1 MRSLLLV
8 LTIFSF
14 VFSSGAFA
22 KFVVGKVDIQR
33 ILLSVSEGKR
43 VRDQLKKKFE
53 EKQKVLKK
61 EEKSIRTEQES
72 FEKRKNLLSDKKKNE
87 GGQKLQEKILKLQ
100 QKSVKYQKEMQG
112 MENKLKK
119 PILEKLKLVID
130 QVSKKSGV
138 DITFEVSTA
147 PVVYA
152 KESKDLTN
160 DVIKAYDKKHK

>member
-1 MRSLLLV
+1 MKNSVLV
-8 LTIFSF
+8 LMIIGCFITTP
-14 VFSSGAFA
+14 AFA

-33 ILLSVSEGKR
+33 ILLSVKEGKR

-61 EEKSIRTEQES
+61 EEGAIRKEQEK
-72 FEKRKNLLSDKKKNE
+72 FEKRKNLLSEKKRAD
-87 GGQKLQEKILKLQ
+87 GGQKIQEKILKLQ
-100 QKSVKYQKEMQG
+100 QKSVQYQKEMQS

-119 PILEKLKLVID
+119 PILEKLKKVID
-130 QVSKKSGV
+130 QVSKKAKV

>member
-1 MRSLLLV
+1 MRNSVLLLM
-8 LTIFSF
+8 
-14 VFSSGAFA
+14 VFSLFLSTPAFA

-33 ILLSVSEGKR
+33 ILLSVKEGKR
-43 VRDQLKKKFE
+43 VRGQLKKKFE
-53 EKQKVLKK
+53 EKQKVLKS
-61 EEKSIRTEQES
+61 EEASIRKEQEN
-72 FEKRKNLLSDKKKNE
+72 FEKRKNLLSDKKKAE
-87 GGQKLQEKILKLQ
+87 GGQKLQEKILRLQ

-119 PILEKLKLVID
+119 PILEKLKLIID

-152 KESKDLTN
+152 KSSKDLTN

>member
-1 MRSLLLV
+1 MKKSVLV
-8 LTIFSF
+8 LAILSCFISTP
-14 VFSSGAFA
+14 VFA

-33 ILLSVSEGKR
+33 ILLSVKEGKR

-53 EKQKVLKK
+53 EKQKELKK
-61 EEKSIRTEQES
+61 EEASIRSEQEK
-72 FEKRKNLLSDKKKNE
+72 FEKRKNLLSDKKKAE
-87 GGQKLQEKILKLQ
+87 GGQKIQEKILKLQ
-100 QKSVKYQKEMQG
+100 QKSVQYQKEMQG

-119 PILEKLKLVID
+119 PILEKLKKVID
-130 QVSKKSGV
+130 QVSKNAKV

>member
-8 LTIFSF
+8 VTIFSF
-14 VFSSGAFA
+14 IFSSGAFA

-61 EEKSIRTEQES
+61 EEKSIRKEQEN
-72 FEKRKNLLSDKKKNE
+72 FEKRKNLLSDKKKNQ
-87 GGQKLQEKILKLQ
+87 GGQKIQEKILKLQ

>member
-1 MRSLLLV
+1 MRKLLLV

-14 VFSSGAFA
+14 FISPQAFA

-33 ILLSVSEGKR
+33 ILLSVSEGKK
-43 VRDQLKKKFE
+43 VRNKLKKKFE
-53 EKQKVLKK
+53 QKQKILKK
-61 EEKSIRTEQES
+61 EEGAIRKEQEN
-72 FEKRKNLLSDKKKNE
+72 FEKRKNLLSDKKKAE
-87 GGQKLQEKILKLQ
+87 GGQKIQAKILKLQ
-100 QKSVKYQKEMQG
+100 QKSVQYQKEMQG

-119 PILEKLKLVID
+119 PILEKLKVVID

>member
-1 MRSLLLV
+1 MRKSVLV
-8 LTIFSF
+8 LMLCSLF
-14 VFSSGAFA
+14 VSAPVFA

-33 ILLSVSEGKR
+33 ILLSVKEGKR
-43 VRDQLKKKFE
+43 VRDKLKKKFE
-53 EKQKVLKK
+53 QKQKVLKT
-61 EEKSIRTEQES
+61 EESSIRKEQES
-72 FEKRKNLLSDKKKNE
+72 FEKRKNLLSDKKKAD
-87 GGQKLQEKILKLQ
+87 GGRKIQEKILKLQ

-119 PILEKLKLVID
+119 PILEKLKKIID
-130 QVSKKSGV
+130 QVSKKSAV

>member
-1 MRSLLLV
+1 MKKLLLV
-8 LTIFSF
+8 FTIFSF
-14 VFSSGAFA
+14 FISSPVFA

-33 ILLSVSEGKR
+33 ILLSVSEGKK
-43 VRDQLKKKFE
+43 VRNKLKKKFE

-61 EEKSIRTEQES
+61 EEKDIRKEQEN
-72 FEKRKNLLSDKKKNE
+72 FEKRKNLLTDKKKAE
-87 GGQKLQEKILKLQ
+87 GGQKIQEKILKLQ

-119 PILEKLKLVID
+119 PILEKLKVVID
-130 QVSKKSGV
+130 QVSKKSNV

>member
-1 MRSLLLV
+1 M
-8 LTIFSF
+8 
-14 VFSSGAFA
+14 VFSLFISTPVYA

-33 ILLSVSEGKR
+33 ILLSVKEGKR
-43 VRDQLKKKFE
+43 VRSQLKKKFE

-61 EEKSIRTEQES
+61 EESAIRKEQEN
-72 FEKRKNLLSDKKKNE
+72 FEKRKNLLSDKKKAE
-87 GGQKLQEKILKLQ
+87 GGQKIQEKILRLQ

-152 KESKDLTN
+152 KSSKDLTN

>member
-1 MRSLLLV
+1 MKISVLV
-8 LTIFSF
+8 LMICSLFISTP
-14 VFSSGAFA
+14 VFA

-33 ILLSVSEGKR
+33 ILLSVNEGKR

-53 EKQKVLKK
+53 QKQKVLKT
-61 EEKSIRTEQES
+61 EESAIRKEQES
-72 FEKRKNLLSDKKKNE
+72 FEKRKNLLSDQKKEE
-87 GGQKLQEKILKLQ
+87 GGRGIQEKILKLQ
-100 QKSVKYQKEMQG
+100 QKSVQYQKEMQG

-119 PILEKLKLVID
+119 PILEKLKDIID
-130 QVSKKSGV
+130 QVSKKEGV

-160 DVIKAYDKKHK
+160 EVIKQYDKKHK